1 MEKIVLVFQKLTTL
15 QGFNFGILGGSPG
28 RLWMTTHVCK
38 VMSSNPGAVYWMDTW
53 TFFHI
58 DLL

>member
-28 RLWMTTHVCK
+28 LV
-38 VMSSNPGAVYWMDTW
+38 VMDDDSC
-53 TFFHI
+53 
-58 DLL
+58 L